1 MQKTMGVKGKNERKS
16 DLALEGQNQ
25 KKELKGHSQAW
36 NVRSKRES
44 ENYKKLSEDSLKGD
58 IKLKQ
63 NQAKSGGKKIDSV
76 KAGGSE
82 VDRRDDFV
90 KMSVYNK
97 NLKKEIFPGI
107 KHKEIE
113 SGLRYEYPV
122 FTFTNMIE
130 LFLSYS
136 SVCLY

>member
-63 NQAKSGGKKIDSV
+63 NQAKSGGKKIDAV